1 MLLSE
6 KETFGVAYV
15 EAMAAGLPVI
25 ACRSGGP
32 EGFVTPQTGLLT
44 GDGED
49 DIIWSLRQVRHGIS
63 KYDAED
69 IAEYAQKIC
78 SPEVIAGELN
88 AIYEDQLQYKKG

>member
-1 MLLSE
+1 M
-6 KETFGVAYV
+6 
-15 EAMAAGLPVI
+15 
-25 ACRSGGP
+25 
-32 EGFVTPQTGLLT
+32 TPQSGLLT

-49 DIIWSLRQVRHGIS
+49 DILWSLRQVRHGIS